1 MIPPIDMLTDDGY
14 DLQFGTNVLGHFY
27 FTKLLLPTLLSA
39 AKSAPEGTARIVNT
53 SSNGHWFGNLMYDTM
68 KDGPAR
74 RKQGPWELYGQSKT
88 VSRFPTISPGIPLTI
103 VPGKHRLHCRADA
116 AIR

>member
-27 FTKLLLPTLLSA
+27 FTKLVLPTLLST
-39 AKSAPEGTARIVNT
+39 AKSSPDGIARVVNT
-53 SSNGHWFGNLMYDTM
+53 SSNGHWFSGLNYDTM

-74 RKQGPWELYGQSKT
+74 RKQTIWPLYGQSKT
-88 VSRFPTISPGIPLTI
+88 VRFSRLCHSVQF
-103 VPGKHRLHCRADA
+103 H
-116 AIR
+116 